1 MDNLPI
7 ESILQANPHLTDVVE
22 KTIVFKP
29 SALPFTNRAEMVLP
43 TFTRNAYWTH
53 MYIKLMDFERIGQD
67 GNVQVGAYSELG
79 LYPPIYFTTRSFTNG
94 WVPLAFPI
102 PTDPLNHRT
111 LKVVVQTPEPF
122 EGLLLLRALA
132 VEALYSDRQT
142 DHVYVNEMGEVESQ
156 ILFGLDGGHLY
167 DRRNQQE
174 LLEGGGPDRR
184 IHYSGEL

>member
-1 MDNLPI
+1 MDPLPI
-7 ESILQANPHLTDVVE
+7 ESILQVNPHLTDVVE
-22 KTIVFKP
+22 KTILWKP
-29 SALPFTNRAEMVLP
+29 SATLFTNRVEIALP
-43 TFTRNAYWTH
+43 SFTRNAYWTH
-53 MYIKLMDFERIGQD
+53 LYIKLMDYDRVGLD

-79 LYPPIYFTTRSFTNG
+79 LFPPIYFTTRQFTNG

-111 LKVVVQTPEPF
+111 LKVIVQTPEPF
-122 EGLLLLRALA
+122 EGILLIRALA
-132 VEALYSDRQT
+132 VEGLYTDRLT
-142 DHVYVNEMGEVESQ
+142 DHVYVDELGEVQSQ

-174 LLEGGGPDRR
+174 LLQGGAPDRR